1 MEPVVCGLAEHLVAK
16 MRLPRGFR
24 RDGHVLS
31 GWEGEPSQVQ
41 GPQGKPA
48 KKKKKKTQGQ
58 KNHYTRESFQITES
72 FQNHLI
78 TQSEKQKK
86 LPTVTVIIEELFP

>member
-1 MEPVVCGLAEHLVAK
+1 MG
-16 MRLPRGFR
+16 
-24 RDGHVLS
+24 
-31 GWEGEPSQVQ
+31 GWERGKLSQVQ
-41 GPQGKPA
+41 VPQGKPA
-48 KKKKKKTQGQ
+48 KKKKKKDSRRE
-58 KNHYTRESFQITES
+58 NDYTRESFQITES

>member
-1 MEPVVCGLAEHLVAK
+1 MGGAHPEWVGGGETI
-16 MRLPRGFR
+16 
-24 RDGHVLS
+24 S
-31 GWEGEPSQVQ
+31 GSGAS
-41 GPQGKPA
+41 GKTG
-48 KKKKKKTQGQ
+48 KKKKDSRRE
-58 KNHYTRESFQITES
+58 NDYTRESFQITES